1 MNYPSDLMEVHRTGD
16 TFHMAISFDRV
27 AERYDTTRGLPD
39 EVMKDILATFEKI
52 MSRDTLILD
61 AGVGTGRFALPLQER
76 GFEVVGIDVS
86 SKMLAKARE
95 KGVRNLFQGDLCS
108 LPFMDSSFQ
117 FTLSVHVLHLI
128 KNWRCALGEI
138 GRVTTDEFLSVLS
151 EKENSPAQE
160 IRKAYEEA
168 CRQLGYEVRHVG
180 MRERELPDV
189 LPPDTY
195 RNLLVYEHTM
205 EVDNLLDGFEDRL
218 FSNLWSVPEEVH
230 QRAIEVIREQFE
242 GVETLLEVEDI
253 KLASWSAQKLRNYCS
268 L

>member
-1 MNYPSDLMEVHRTGD
+1 MEVHPTGD
-16 TFHMAISFDRV
+16 KSHMAISFDRV
-27 AERYDTTRGLPD
+27 AERYDTTRALP
-39 EVMKDILATFEKI
+39 EKVMEDILATFEKI
-52 MSRDTLILD
+52 ISRDTLILD
-61 AGVGTGRFALPLQER
+61 AGVGTGRFSHPLQER

-86 SKMLAKARE
+86 AKMLAKARE
-95 KGVRNLFQGDLCS
+95 KGVENLFQGDLCF

-128 KNWRCALGEI
+128 KSWRCALSEI

-151 EKENSPAQE
+151 EKENSPAQD
-160 IRKAYEEA
+160 IRKTYEEA
-168 CRQLGYEVRHVG
+168 CMQLGYEVRHVG

-205 EVDNLLDGFEDRL
+205 DVASLLDGFQDRI
-218 FSNLWSVPEEVH
+218 FSNLWSVPDDIH
-230 QRAIEVIREQFE
+230 QQAMVVTRERFE
-242 GVETLLEVEDI
+242 GVDTLLEVEDI
-253 KLASWSAQKLRNYCS
+253 KLASWNAQKLRNYCS